1 VNMST
6 TSQQLISAAELQKVR
21 QSRYNSRKRL
31 NQIALTLSLIAM
43 VFGVFW
49 LVWILWETV
58 RLGLGG
64 MSVALFTQMTPPPN
78 EIGGIS
84 NAIFGSFVMV
94 MLATFVGTPIGIMAG
109 VYLAEYDTHGWLA
122 SATRFVNDILLSAP
136 SIVIGLF
143 VYTVVVAQFKSFSAY
158 AGILALALIVIPVV
172 IRTTENMLTLVP
184 SSLRE
189 AAYALGTPK
198 WKVIIMVTLRAA
210 RAGVITGVL
219 LAVARI
225 AGETAP
231 LLFTALNNQ
240 FWNADLS
247 KPMASLPVTIFKFA
261 MSPYEN
267 WQHLAWAGVFLIT
280 VAVLGLNILAR
291 VLTRQ
296 K

>member
-1 VNMST
+1 VS
-6 TSQQLISAAELQKVR
+6 TSQQLISAAQLASER
-21 QSRYNSRKRL
+21 QARYASRKRL
-31 NQIALTLSLIAM
+31 NNIALGLSLAAM
-43 VFGVFW
+43 AFGVFW
-49 LVWILWETV
+49 LVWILWETI
-58 RLGLGG
+58 RLGIGG
-64 MSVALFTQMTPPPN
+64 LSLALFTEMTPPPN
-78 EIGGIS
+78 EAGGIS

-109 VYLAEYDTHGWLA
+109 VYLAEYDKSSWLA
-122 SATRFVNDILLSAP
+122 STTRFVNDILLSAP

-143 VYTVVVAQFKSFSAY
+143 VYAVVVARFKSFSAY
-158 AGILALALIVIPVV
+158 AGIMALALIVIPVV
-172 IRTTENMLTLVP
+172 IRTTENMLVLVP
-184 SSLRE
+184 ASLRE

-198 WKVIIMVTLRAA
+198 WKVITLVTLRAA

-231 LLFTALNNQ
+231 LLFTSLNNQ

-267 WQHLAWAGVFLIT
+267 WQQLAWAGVFLIT

-296 K
+296 KS

>member
-1 VNMST
+1 MASKESMELRGVIARN
-6 TSQQLISAAELQKVR
+6 QRWDLIVGTVGLLATALGV
-21 QSRYNSRKRL
+21 
-31 NQIALTLSLIAM
+31 IILTLL
-43 VFGVFW
+43 FLD
-49 LVWILWETV
+49 LVLDGWRRLTPEFFLNFPSRRPEEAGILSAW
-58 RLGLGG
+58 
-64 MSVALFTQMTPPPN
+64 
-78 EIGGIS
+78 
-84 NAIFGSFVMV
+84 
-94 MLATFVGTPIGIMAG
+94 VGTALVMIVTAFTAVPLG
-109 VYLAEYDTHGWLA
+109 VAAAIYLEEYAPKNWITELIEINVTNLA
-122 SATRFVNDILLSAP
+122 AVP
-136 SIVIGLF
+136 SIIYGLLALGLF
-143 VYTVVVAQFKSFSAY
+143 VYILGFGHSILTAGLTLGLMILPIIIVATRE
-158 AGILALALIVIPVV
+158 ALRAIPVA
-172 IRTTENMLTLVP
+172 I
-184 SSLRE
+184 RE

-240 FWNADLS
+240 FWNSDLS

-267 WQHLAWAGVFLIT
+267 WQQLAWAGVFLIT

-291 VLTRQ
+291 FVTRQ